1 MGFSARRES
10 FLVSIGQFLDK
21 YHISSRAKDQARLL
35 LVRGFVYLDS
45 ISIPDAPRATLAF
58 LLRPRER
65 IEMRFAIFLYL
76 SSLVL
81 IGLTLYWN
89 FLSLPEFAIAIV
101 LTISFLEAL
110 TPYIPWSA
118 ILQVAAYF
126 ARLQKLVAR
135 TDNENA
141 LCVSGARSQNVACFV
156 VVLARLSER

>member
-126 ARLQKLVAR
+126 GIFFLVP
-135 TDNENA
+135 
-141 LCVSGARSQNVACFV
+141 VVCFIAV
-156 VVLARLSER
+156 RLSFRMLYDRKSKLLRFVSPIRAF